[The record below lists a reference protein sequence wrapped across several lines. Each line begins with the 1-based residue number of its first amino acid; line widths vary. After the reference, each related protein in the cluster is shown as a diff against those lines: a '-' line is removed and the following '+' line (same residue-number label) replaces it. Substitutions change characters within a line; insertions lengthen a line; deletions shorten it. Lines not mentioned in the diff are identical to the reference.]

1 MRDEMFADPWLD
13 ARPRPHSAEPELGLR
28 SAPRSPDALSGTEN
42 AGHRGLSPPPGP
54 VPRRAPT
61 TSAALPV
68 GSLLYLVLVGLV
80 AAATIG
86 AFFGAGFLSLVH
98 PGTETAADTDANDR
112 DPSRPY
118 SDAPRADRKGPPP
131 PRESAAPDS
140 AAVAAPPG
148 SPLARPA
155 ATAEVPPPQQ
165 SEAAQNSSPSTS
177 NSQPLASPGLEPEPA
192 SGSLGLSPSAMP
204 LASPADVP
212 PPGATKRRQTRDGR
226 SHHRQTGSRHWYQ
239 RTGHRIPSLT
249 PPQPAQTGPF
259 DRLLMLLT
267 GRTGSLTP
275 PNGSRP

>member
-1 MRDEMFADPWLD
+1 MMRDEMFADPWLD
-13 ARPRPHSAEPELGLR
+13 TRPSAGPELGLR

-42 AGHRGLSPPPGP
+42 AGHRGLSSPPDP

-80 AAATIG
+80 GAATIG
-86 AFFGAGFLSLVH
+86 VFFGAGFLSLVH
-98 PGTETAADTDANDR
+98 PGTETAADTDANDH

-118 SDAPRADRKGPPP
+118 SDAPRAEGPRP

-155 ATAEVPPPQQ
+155 AMAEVPPPQQ
-165 SEAAQNSSPSTS
+165 SETAQNSSPNTS
-177 NSQPLASPGLEPEPA
+177 NSQPLARPGLEPEPA

-212 PPGATKRRQTRDGR
+212 PPGAIKRRQTRDGR

-239 RTGHRIPSLT
+239 RTGHRIPPLT

-275 PNGSRP
+275 PRTQ